1 MSLIDL
7 RKEFVKLQKEFAG
20 GRATKLK
27 KNEIEHRITVLKKA
41 MELKEETALPDP
53 ARTGPASARD
63 IPTKEVVIDGETKV
77 TKPLKPEGPDPI
89 VKKPRGPKKP
99 KVTEAKEASPVATV
113 TSAAAA
119 VAATATPVKT
129 EVKTEAKSQ
138 KREAKVPPK
147 VVFDEVSIKEPKTE
161 KPKKA
166 PKERSKSPKPQKA
179 PKATVTEAPV
189 VAVTAPVV
197 VKLPGGVRKIED

>member
-20 GRATKLK
+20 GRVTKLK
-27 KNEIEHRITVLKKA
+27 KHEVEHRLTVLKKA
-41 MELKEETALPDP
+41 MAMKDDTALPGP

-99 KVTEAKEASPVATV
+99 KVPEVTEAKEASTVATV
-113 TSAAAA
+113 T
-119 VAATATPVKT
+119 
-129 EVKTEAKSQ
+129 
-138 KREAKVPPK
+138 
-147 VVFDEVSIKEPKTE
+147 FE
-161 KPKKA
+161 K
-166 PKERSKSPKPQKA
+166 
-179 PKATVTEAPV
+179 
-189 VAVTAPVV
+189 
-197 VKLPGGVRKIED
+197 